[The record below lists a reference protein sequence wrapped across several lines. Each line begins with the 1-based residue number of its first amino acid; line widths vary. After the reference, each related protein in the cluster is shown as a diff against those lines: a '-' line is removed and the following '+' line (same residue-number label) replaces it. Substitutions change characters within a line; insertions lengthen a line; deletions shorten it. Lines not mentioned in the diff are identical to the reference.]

1 MMTKEQEIVLR
12 MEAWVMDTINRIGFV
27 LESISETELGVIRKY
42 KYRPD
47 YMGENHYTLI
57 VFDSKNPTMD
67 ISWTPMYF
75 NKDYRLYVHNS
86 EGFFIDSPF
95 QIGSPGNF
103 DLLRR
108 KFRQTFVSE
117 MRDFVLEEIL
127 T

>member
-1 MMTKEQEIVLR
+1 MMTKEQGIVLG

-27 LESISETELGVIRKY
+27 LESNSETDLGVVRKY

-57 VFDSKNPTMD
+57 VFDYKKPTMD
-67 ISWTPMYF
+67 ISSNPLYL
-75 NKDYRLYVHNS
+75 NKDYRLYIHNS
-86 EGFFIDSPF
+86 EGFFVDSPF

-117 MRDFVLEEIL
+117 MRNFVLEEIL

>member
-1 MMTKEQEIVLR
+1 MTKEQEIVLR

-27 LESISETELGVIRKY
+27 LESNSETDLGVIRKY

-57 VFDSKNPTMD
+57 VFDSN
-67 ISWTPMYF
+67 SWTPMYFNKDYMYF

-86 EGFFIDSPF
+86 EGQFVHSPF
-95 QIGSPGNF
+95 QIGGPGNF
-103 DLLRR
+103 DLLRQ

-117 MRDFVLEEIL
+117 MRNFVLEEIL